1 MARIHRNELPK
12 QNKIRNEKHTIYM
25 DRVEYT
31 ALSSSPYGE
40 EQTKYT
46 GIVHDLPTTR
56 HTHTIYRGPLCTVY
70 VVSKNNCWCTA

>member
-12 QNKIRNEKHTIYM
+12 PNKIRNEKYTIYM

-46 GIVHDLPTTR
+46 V
-56 HTHTIYRGPLCTVY
+56 
-70 VVSKNNCWCTA
+70 